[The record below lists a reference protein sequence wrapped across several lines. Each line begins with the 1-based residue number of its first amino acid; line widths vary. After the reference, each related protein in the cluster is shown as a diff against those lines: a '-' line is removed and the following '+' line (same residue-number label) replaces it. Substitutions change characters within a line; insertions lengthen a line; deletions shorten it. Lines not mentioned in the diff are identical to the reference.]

1 MEYWKG
7 NNWDH
12 NMYKNMQRESII
24 NPQSSILDN
33 DDDFTRGWRGQEI
46 NKGFFV
52 VDPMDQNFIENL
64 MWVQVNIYFC
74 GSYFPSAL
82 NLPKFRIY
90 LHRGCPK
97 KIRKEESFSL
107 GTGSLVQ
114 IVHIIGFSPHKKKK
128 KKGKILLIFF
138 RFELMARFYL
148 TD

>member
-12 NMYKNMQRESII
+12 NMYKNMQRESIL

-82 NLPKFRIY
+82 NLPNFESISIEGVQRK
-90 LHRGCPK
+90 LEK
-97 KIRKEESFSL
+97 KKVFPL
-107 GTGSLVQ
+107 GPGHLFCCSDCSYYWILTTQ
-114 IVHIIGFSPHKKKK
+114 KKKK
-128 KKGKILLIFF
+128 INK
-138 RFELMARFYL
+138 R
-148 TD
+148 